1 MSKLIWKPSTLLGPL
16 PPALV
21 SCGTMEKPNVLT
33 VAWTGIVNTDPA
45 MTYVS
50 IRPARFSY
58 GLIEKSG
65 EFAINLPTA
74 ALARACDFCGVRS
87 GARVDK
93 FREMRL
99 TPEAGAN
106 ISAPLIAE
114 SPLSLECRVR
124 QKLPLGSHTMFLA
137 DILSVDVDEKLL
149 DRDGKLCLERAGLLA
164 FAHGA
169 YYALRRELGTFG
181 FSVRKKRTRPGV
193 NSARHGKRG

>member
-1 MSKLIWKPSTLLGPL
+1 M
-16 PPALV
+16 
-21 SCGTMEKPNVLT
+21 
-33 VAWTGIVNTDPA
+33 
-45 MTYVS
+45 
-50 IRPARFSY
+50 
-58 GLIEKSG
+58 
-65 EFAINLPTA
+65 
-74 ALARACDFCGVRS
+74 RS

-99 TPEAGAN
+99 TPEVGAN

-169 YYALRRELGTFG
+169 YYALGRELGTIG

-193 NSARHGKRG
+193 NSARHGTRG